1 MGVHSRNAV
10 AVVLG
15 VLAAGAGASACKS
28 GHNPGSGEQA
38 NGVLQMALT
47 ASAEG
52 HTYRLRHATF
62 AITGATSATLDSE
75 AQPDATSLTATLA
88 TGAYSIELAPG
99 WSLERLDAA
108 GPVTVAATL
117 TSPNPTTFTIATG
130 ATTTV
135 AYQFATDGTMVS
147 FGQGALEVTIGVTVN
162 HDGGAGA
169 DAGPADAGAGDASD
183 APAAPTTVPLASIA
197 AGLGGFSIDGD
208 TNINQNFQPAT
219 VGDVNGD
226 GLDDVVIGAP
236 FGSSNGNVFVVFGK
250 KDHGHVTLAD
260 VAAGMGGFAIQ
271 AAPNT
276 EEGVMVSGAGDI
288 NGDGLADIMISSF
301 DLDTGDARLAVVLG
315 KRDSAPVALGDVAMG
330 VGGFVINSDPS
341 AALTRFNALG
351 AAGDVNGDGLGD
363 MLITAT
369 FLDANFNITATRA
382 HVVFGNAGAGAVS
395 LADVAAGHG
404 GFAIDSEPPPQTF
417 QATFGQVLAG
427 IGDMN
432 GDGLDDMVMSDPGQ
446 PVATGVGRV
455 YVVFGKRTGD
465 RVSLSGLA
473 ASGGGLVIDGETF
486 GTQLG
491 QFVSG
496 AGDVNGDGI
505 PDLVMTG
512 NAFREG
518 IGGFGRTYFFFGTR
532 TGSTFRAED
541 IAAGVGGFV
550 VDTMLPA
557 FPISVAGAGDMNG
570 DGLDD
575 VLIGNNVGFTLAHPD
590 FRFGRDYIVYGK
602 RDTAAVQTSDLEL
615 GVGGFALRSG
625 DSRPNA
631 SFSSRG
637 AGAGDVDDDGF
648 ADVFLIGALS
658 PAGFTGYVVEG
669 GDFDRRA
676 TATGGDGDDT
686 LLASRGAGQ
695 DLLIGGAGND
705 TLISDGGEDVLLGGS
720 GDDRLVVTG
729 GTAFHANGGSGRDTL
744 AVGTPGMTLR
754 LDQVPTDHL
763 RSIEVVDLTGFG
775 ANALFVDLVHARTMP
790 VGTHV
795 LTVSGDPEDDVTLL
809 FGGAAVQVIINAG
822 ATNYTVGNVT
832 VSVVGGPG
840 VHVQ

>member
-1 MGVHSRNAV
+1 MGGHSRNAI

-15 VLAAGAGASACKS
+15 VLAAGVGMQACRS
-28 GHNPGSGEQA
+28 GGDGGGGVQA
-38 NGVLQMALT
+38 TGVLQMALT

-62 AITGATSATLDSE
+62 AITGTSSATLDSE

-117 TSPNPTTFTIATG
+117 TSPNPTTFAIATG

-135 AYQFATDGTMVS
+135 AYQFATDGATVS

-169 DAGPADAGAGDASD
+169 DAGPADAGAGDT
-183 APAAPTTVPLASIA
+183 APSAPTTVPLANIA
-197 AGLGGFSIDGD
+197 AGLGGFAIDGD
-208 TNINQNFQPAT
+208 TNINQNFLPAS

-250 KDHGHVTLAD
+250 KDHGHVALAD

-276 EEGVMVSGAGDI
+276 EEGVAVSRAGDV
-288 NGDGLADIMISSF
+288 NGDGLDDIMISSF
-301 DLDTGDARLAVVLG
+301 DLNTGDGRLAVVLG
-315 KRDSAPVALGDVAMG
+315 KRDSTPVALGDVAMG
-330 VGGFVINSDPS
+330 VGGFVINGDPS
-341 AALTRFNALG
+341 AAFTRFTALSS
-351 AAGDVNGDGLGD
+351 AGDVNGDALGD
-363 MLITAT
+363 MLIGANS
-369 FLDANFNITATRA
+369 LDANFNIIANRA
-382 HVVFGNAGAGAVS
+382 YVVFGNAGAGAVS

-404 GFAIDSEPPPQTF
+404 GFAIDPEPPAQPFSTP
-417 QATFGQVLAG
+417 FGQVLAG
-427 IGDMN
+427 VGDLN
-432 GDGLDDMVMSDPGQ
+432 GDGLDDMVMSDIGQ
-446 PVATGVGRV
+446 PIATGVGRV
-455 YVVFGKRTGD
+455 YVVFGKSSGD
-465 RVSLSGLA
+465 PVSLSGLA

-491 QFVSG
+491 QSASG

-512 NAFREG
+512 NAFLEG
-518 IGGFGRTYFFFGTR
+518 IGGFGRTYIFFGTR
-532 TGSTFRAED
+532 TGTTFRAED

-557 FPISVAGAGDMNG
+557 FPTNVAGTGDVNG

-575 VLIGNNVGFTLAHPD
+575 VVIANSVGFTLTHPD

-602 RDTAAVQTSDLEL
+602 RDTTAVQTSDLEL

-625 DSRPNA
+625 DGRPNVG
-631 SFSSRG
+631 FSSRATG
-637 AGAGDVDDDGF
+637 GGDVNDDGF
-648 ADVFLIGALS
+648 ADVFLVGQLS

-686 LLASRGAGQ
+686 LVASRGAGQ
-695 DLLIGGAGND
+695 DLLVGGAGND

-720 GDDRLVVTG
+720 GDDRLVVTD

-744 AVGTPGMTLR
+744 AVGTPGMTLH

-790 VGTHV
+790 VGTRA